1 VKIAGWLL
9 SPSALGDG
17 VVSSESNQRRFA
29 DGSHVSLVATAGKGA
44 VFAGWEGDGFSPNN
58 QITILMDGPNS
69 IQANFLNRATL
80 QVSTRGLGSV
90 SGLAELGSYPVDAI
104 AAVTAV
110 PDAGW
115 MFSHWSG
122 AATGNHP
129 AAAVTMNTPKTLTAP
144 FLAVQAWRE
153 PKAAGFQ
160 RSDDRSVDPL

>member
-1 VKIAGWLL
+1 M
-9 SPSALGDG
+9 
-17 VVSSESNQRRFA
+17 
-29 DGSHVSLVATAGKGA
+29 SLVATAGKGA